1 MKRKATPDVAAPTV
15 DRWRS
20 RARIGA
26 AAAVSLLLHL
36 GLARGLAL
44 TSVRV
49 SSAPPR
55 EADAA
60 APKPRRETA
69 DYTLQA
75 PRRADAR
82 RPASERPVT
91 VAPVRPSA
99 APPPTPQDAAPIA
112 SWQPREAALLAQLTA
127 RPPEAAPAPRPAAPA
142 RSTPDVAGPSR
153 AAVPA
158 TGVATA
164 IVAPA
169 PEPTP
174 ATAPLAAPS
183 GGVVGS
189 SPPPSAAGSLLERMA
204 ATAGELRRR
213 GPQPAAPAP
222 VRRSVVEDMLGAPR
236 PAVTLPAADAR
247 ALAAAGDAASPSRP
261 ARQPTGGPS
270 LGLPAAG
277 AVLKPFAAPPRSAD
291 DEGLSVADAVAPGLD
306 AAVDTL
312 AGVRPR
318 SPARVAAVT
327 LPTAPRAREVAEAF
341 ARRGRRDATAIPN
354 TPAAAVA
361 ATVQRRADRMIER
374 GLAYLAANQEPDG
387 RWTLAGGDPQPPR
400 LRSDSAATGLAL
412 LSFFGA
418 GHDHYAGPHR
428 DTIRRGLEFL
438 LASQQEDGDLYE
450 SADGLSDSCAW
461 LYSHAIATMALCEAV
476 GMTGDPVVQPA
487 AERACRFIAASQH
500 PTLGGWRYR
509 PGTDADLSVSGWM
522 LVALRAGLLAG
533 LDVDPPALD
542 RVVRLLDAAAGSSP
556 AAYAYNPRF
565 PGQRP
570 SRASGECMTAV
581 GTLMRLHTGWRPDD
595 PRVAL
600 AARQLEAL
608 RPTYGSA
615 TDRRRDAYLWY
626 YASQVLV
633 HTGGAGWE
641 AWYRALV
648 DALEEAQQREGALA
662 GSWDPVGS
670 PPDRWGSYGGRLYV
684 TALHLLAL
692 EVPDRRLPTLTATE

>member
-1 MKRKATPDVAAPTV
+1 MKRKATPDVAVPTA

-26 AAAVSLLLHL
+26 AAAASVLLHL
-36 GLARGLAL
+36 ALARGLAL

-49 SSAPPR
+49 SSTPPR

-75 PRRADAR
+75 PRRAAAR
-82 RPASERPVT
+82 RPAYERPVA
-91 VAPVRPSA
+91 VAPVSPSA
-99 APPPTPQDAAPIA
+99 PPQPGTEDVPPIA

-127 RPPEAAPAPRPAAPA
+127 RPPQETPLPRPVAPA
-142 RSTPDVAGPSR
+142 RSTPDGPGPTRAVAP
-153 AAVPA
+153 AAGA
-158 TGVATA
+158 GTA
-164 IVAPA
+164 IVAGSPRPA
-169 PEPTP
+169 P
-174 ATAPLAAPS
+174 ATAPLTAPADA
-183 GGVVGS
+183 VVGGGGA
-189 SPPPSAAGSLLERMA
+189 PPSSASILEGMA
-204 ATAGELRRR
+204 ATASEVRRR
-213 GPQPAAPAP
+213 GPQPAASAPA
-222 VRRSVVEDMLGAPR
+222 RRSVVDGMLEAARPKVALSPSDAGPGAAADLAPSPR
-236 PAVTLPAADAR
+236 PEL
-247 ALAAAGDAASPSRP
+247 RP
-261 ARQPTGGPS
+261 VGGLS
-270 LGLPAAG
+270 MGLPAAG
-277 AVLKPFAAPPRSAD
+277 AVLQPFATSRRSPE
-291 DEGLSVADAVAPGLD
+291 DEELSVADALAPGLD
-306 AAVDTL
+306 AAVD
-312 AGVRPR
+312 AVAAVRPR
-318 SPARVAAVT
+318 APGRVEAVT
-327 LPTAPRAREVAEAF
+327 LPTAPRAREVADAYL
-341 ARRGRRDATAIPN
+341 RRGRRDATTQAD
-354 TPAAAVA
+354 TPAAVEA
-361 ATVQRRADRMIER
+361 AVQRRADQVIER
-374 GLAYLAANQEPDG
+374 GLLYLALSQEPDG
-387 RWTLAGGDPQPPR
+387 RWTLAGKDPAAPR
-400 LRSDSAATGLAL
+400 LRSDAAATGLAL

-428 DTIRRGLEFL
+428 DTIRRGIEFL
-438 LASQQEDGDLYE
+438 LASQQADGDLYE
-450 SADGLSDSCAW
+450 SADRLSDSCAW

-476 GMTGDPVVQPA
+476 GMTGDPVVRPA

-522 LVALRAGLLAG
+522 LVALRAGVLAG
-533 LDVDPPALD
+533 LEIDTPSLD
-542 RVVRLLDAAAGSSP
+542 RVSRLLDAASGTSP

-570 SRASGECMTAV
+570 SRASGDCMTAV

-595 PRVAL
+595 PRVTT

-633 HTGGAGWE
+633 HTGGDGWE
-641 AWYRALV
+641 TWYRALV
-648 DALEEAQQREGALA
+648 DTLEPAQEREGTLA
-662 GSWDPVGS
+662 GSWDPAG
-670 PPDRWGSYGGRLYV
+670 PRPDRWGTYGGRLYV